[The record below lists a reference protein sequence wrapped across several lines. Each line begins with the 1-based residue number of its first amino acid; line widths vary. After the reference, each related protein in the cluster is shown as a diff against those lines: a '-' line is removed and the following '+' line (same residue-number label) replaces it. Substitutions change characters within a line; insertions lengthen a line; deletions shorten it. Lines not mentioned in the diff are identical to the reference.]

1 MKLTAQIKL
10 VPTPQ
15 QTRLLKATLEAA
27 NAACNAISDYAWD
40 NKVFNQFV
48 LHKALYK
55 GLRTEFELAA
65 QLAVRCLGK
74 VADSYKVDTNSLR
87 TFKSYGS
94 IPYDN
99 RILSYR
105 QQTQTVSIWVLD
117 GRIEMPYQCGDRQ
130 RSLLKH
136 QKGESDLWFHNGEF
150 YLLATCEIEEPTPG
164 EVQEFL
170 GVDRGIVNIAV
181 DSDGQIHKSSGVNN
195 IRHRHR
201 RLRRK
206 LKIKGTKSAKRRL
219 RKLAG
224 KEQRFANDTN
234 HCISKSIVVKAQGT
248 KRGIALEE
256 LGGIRDRVT
265 VRKSQRATLHSWA
278 FDGLE
283 QKILYK
289 ARLYGVK
296 VVHVDPRNTS
306 RTCPACGCIDK
317 HNRSSQSRFNCVACG
332 FSGLADHIAAINIG
346 RRAAVN
352 RPHVSTTIEDHGS
365 VGDKLPASAGGS

>member
-10 VPTPQ
+10 LPTPQ
-15 QTRLLKATLEAA
+15 QAELLKTTLERA
-27 NAACNAISDYAWD
+27 NAACNAIGEYAWD
-40 NKVFNQFV
+40 NKIFNQFV

-55 GLRTEFELAA
+55 GLRSEFELAA

-74 VADSYKVDTNSLR
+74 VADSYKLDKKTKR
-87 TFKSYGS
+87 TFKPHGS

-105 QQTQTVSIWVLD
+105 MPTQTVSIWTLT
-117 GRIEMPYQCGDRQ
+117 GRVEMAYVCGERQ
-130 RSLLKH
+130 HALLKH
-136 QKGESDLWFHNGEF
+136 QKGESDLWFHNGGF
-150 YLLATCEIEEPTPG
+150 YLLATCEIEEPTPA
-164 EVQEFL
+164 EVEAFL

-219 RKLAG
+219 RQLAG
-224 KEQRFANDTN
+224 KEYRFSNDTN

-248 KRGIALEE
+248 GRGIALEE

-278 FDGLE
+278 FDDLE
-283 QKILYK
+283 QKIRYK

-306 RTCPACGCIDK
+306 RTCPECGCIDK
-317 HNRSSQSRFNCVACG
+317 HNRPSQSRFNCVACG

-346 RRAAVN
+346 RRASVN
-352 RPHVSTTIEDHGS
+352 RPHVSTTPDYRGS
-365 VGDKLPASAGGS
+365 VGDKLPVSTRQ